1 MQEIYKNENL
11 LESAYQFSQKWP
23 YSLNA
28 NVAIIKKL
36 VNWFAINQL
45 TGFLYDGN
53 IDVYPIF
60 DQCSTYG

>member
-11 LESAYQFSQKWP
+11 LESAFQFSQKWP

-36 VNWFAINQL
+36 VN
-45 TGFLYDGN
+45 
-53 IDVYPIF
+53 
-60 DQCSTYG
+60 